1 MQSSTIRST
10 LLTALSI
17 AVFASVAPTQA
28 KLLTPI
34 EGFSYA
40 EPVPVVEYHH
50 AAKNLFFITTD
61 PAEMAVIDAGLAQ
74 GWSRISNR
82 AAFMAFTEP
91 VDAIGAGGGVV
102 SANPVCRF
110 FVPPASHFFSAS
122 PAECAAVGNAHP
134 DLVLE
139 TEAAFYAW
147 LPDMSGRCPSVMSDT
162 GVAGLQPVYR
172 LWNAQGETNH
182 RYTTSVVERRM
193 MIEIGWVAEG
203 YGDAG
208 VAMCVPQ

>member
-10 LLTALSI
+10 LLATLSI
-17 AVFASVAPTQA
+17 AVLAGVAPANA

-40 EPVPVVEYHH
+40 DPAAVVEYHH
-50 AAKNLFFITTD
+50 ATKNLFFITTD
-61 PAEMAVIDAGLAQ
+61 PAEIAAIDAGLAQ
-74 GWSRISNR
+74 GWSRMSNR

-91 VDAIGAGGGVV
+91 VTAVDASGVAV
-102 SANPVCRF
+102 AANPVCRF
-110 FVPPASHFFSAS
+110 FIAPASHFFSAS
-122 PAECAAVGNAHP
+122 PTECAAVRNAHP
-134 DLVLE
+134 KLVFE

-147 LPDMSGRCPSVMSDT
+147 LPDLSGRCPSVMSDA
-162 GVAGLQPVYR
+162 GVVGLQPVYR
-172 LWNAQGETNH
+172 LWNAQGESNH